1 MVVSPAYGHGKQRNK
16 TEIDR
21 EREGGRERERG
32 KRRGE
37 HMRCNTS
44 QAILSCPFSRETQ
57 N

>member
-21 EREGGRERERG
+21 EGERERG